1 MWKGEGISLKTI
13 TPKLEDIEQK
23 WYIVYAR
30 GKILG
35 RLASNVAQILRG
47 KHKPTFTPHLDVG
60 DHVIIINAEKI
71 RVTGKKGEQK
81 HYYRHT
87 GYPGGLR
94 TRSFDKLIQEKP
106 EWILEH
112 AVKGMLPHNRL
123 GRKIFKKLKVYAGEE
138 HPHHAQNPEKLEIT

>member
-1 MWKGEGISLKTI
+1 MKTGFV
-13 TPKLEDIEQK
+13 KKENVERK
-23 WYIVYAR
+23 WYVIDATDQ
-30 GKILG
+30 ILG
-35 RLASNVAQILRG
+35 RLAAEIARRLRG

-138 HPHHAQNPEKLEIT
+138 HPHHAQNPEKLELT